1 MTNNVL
7 CFFLVSLSE
16 LMFPMFKLI
25 SKYFA
30 QVLEVNET
38 YSSRYVL
45 LKSAFPLDLFG

>member
-16 LMFPMFKLI
+16 PILPMFKLI

-30 QVLEVNET
+30 QGLEVDKT
-38 YSSRYVL
+38 YSSRCVL
-45 LKSAFPLDLFG
+45 LKSALSLNLFG